1 MKIKSMKAPAVA
13 QQGLVITGVP
23 YDEGYAE
30 TLDPKTG
37 QDISDILPGSVE
49 LYPVT
54 VTTTTDVTHE
64 GDMGRLGKSE

>member
-1 MKIKSMKAPAVA
+1 MKTKAIKAPAVQ
-13 QQGLVITGVP
+13 QQGVVVIGVP

-37 QDISDILPGSVE
+37 QDISDILPGSIE
-49 LYPVT
+49 LYPVNIT
-54 VTTTTDVTHE
+54 VAAGVTHE

>member
-13 QQGLVITGVP
+13 QQGVVITGVP

-37 QDISDILPGSVE
+37 QDVSDILPGSIE
-49 LYPVT
+49 LMPVT
-54 VTTTTDVTHE
+54 ITVADGVTHE

>member
-1 MKIKSMKAPAVA
+1 MKTKAIKAPAVA
-13 QQGLVITGVP
+13 QQGIVQTGVP

-37 QDISDILPGSVE
+37 VDVSDITPGSVE
-49 LYPVT
+49 LMPVT
-54 VTTTTDVTHE
+54 IVVADGVTHT